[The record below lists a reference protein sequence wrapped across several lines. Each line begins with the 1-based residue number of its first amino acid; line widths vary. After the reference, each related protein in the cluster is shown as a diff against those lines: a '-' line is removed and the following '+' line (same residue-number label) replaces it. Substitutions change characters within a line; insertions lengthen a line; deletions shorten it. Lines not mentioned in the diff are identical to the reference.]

1 MRSLTSTSL
10 ALIVLMALACTAT
23 PPSPTPTPTPS
34 PTSTPSPNFSK
45 SEILEL
51 VKDRSNRSCL
61 STDAHVI
68 TRAERVTIP
77 RLGVNATWV
86 NETVRYPYSVVSGSF
101 WNEIDITYKPSGVWL
116 VVAKAGW
123 EEKNEN
129 GIEKTISDSCTFR
142 IDDATGSLIK

>member
-1 MRSLTSTSL
+1 MRLLTAISL
-10 ALIVLMALACTAT
+10 ALVALMALACTAT
-23 PPSPTPTPTPS
+23 PATPAPTPLPT
-34 PTSTPSPNFSK
+34 PNFSK

-68 TRAERVTIP
+68 TGAERVTIAK
-77 RLGVNATWV
+77 RRGVMGNPSKAPYDY
-86 NETVRYPYSVVSGSF
+86 ETVRYPYSVVSGSF
-101 WNEIDITYKPSGVWL
+101 WNKIDITYKPSGVWL

-129 GIEKTISDSCTFR
+129 GTEKTISDSCTFR
-142 IDDATGSLIK
+142 IDDGTGSLIK